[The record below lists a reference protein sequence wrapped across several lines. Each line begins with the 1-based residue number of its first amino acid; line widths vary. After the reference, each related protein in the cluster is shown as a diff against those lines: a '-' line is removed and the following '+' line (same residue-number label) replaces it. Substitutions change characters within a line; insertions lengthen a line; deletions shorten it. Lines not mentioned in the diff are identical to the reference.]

1 MNDDD
6 DDVIR
11 DSTNGVEK
19 REEEEGREGGG
30 GVRFLYTIVIFE
42 CIFIQ
47 VILYSNYMTI
57 F

>member
-1 MNDDD
+1 MTM
-6 DDVIR
+6 IR
-11 DSTNGVEK
+11 DSTKGVEK
-19 REEEEGREGGG
+19 REEEEGRVEG